1 MFIKVFLI
9 ENPKI
14 LNRGSEIRCREHH
27 HSTPVKVASPE
38 TREAGLTKQIQQP
51 FKEIKVPCSLPF
63 IGRAP
68 IILRFGGM
76 ASRGGTEREGKIIT
90 ERLET

>member
-1 MFIKVFLI
+1 MAPERPGK
-9 ENPKI
+9 
-14 LNRGSEIRCREHH
+14 
-27 HSTPVKVASPE
+27 PVYKAIHQKLSKRSVE
-38 TREAGLTKQIQQP
+38 
-51 FKEIKVPCSLPF
+51 VPRSLPF

-68 IILRFGGM
+68 IILRFGDM